1 MAVAVDGCGT
11 RFKVVFIGLSLDVR
25 GKKRVP
31 RADESAAGLQT
42 TCSASTSVVRA
53 AWLFARPVRQRADSQ
68 RQTCRSDAL
77 MLYTWE
83 LAHEVS
89 RPLSRFVDFGEV
101 SETCAPVSIE
111 AKRPSRSAQYRLT
124 VYGGE
129 VGLFQGMV
137 PRFRWHGRF
146 VWLNFC
152 GPAYLQA
159 GLDT

>member
-1 MAVAVDGCGT
+1 MV
-11 RFKVVFIGLSLDVR
+11 
-25 GKKRVP
+25 
-31 RADESAAGLQT
+31 
-42 TCSASTSVVRA
+42 
-53 AWLFARPVRQRADSQ
+53 
-68 RQTCRSDAL
+68 
-77 MLYTWE
+77 YTWE

-146 VWLNFC
+146 V
-152 GPAYLQA
+152 
-159 GLDT
+159 

>member
-1 MAVAVDGCGT
+1 MV
-11 RFKVVFIGLSLDVR
+11 
-25 GKKRVP
+25 
-31 RADESAAGLQT
+31 
-42 TCSASTSVVRA
+42 
-53 AWLFARPVRQRADSQ
+53 
-68 RQTCRSDAL
+68 
-77 MLYTWE
+77 YTWE

-89 RPLSRFVDFGEV
+89 RPLSRFVDFAEV